1 MSDLHEAASP
11 RKARVL
17 VADDDPDIR
26 VLVGIAVRKSGLELV
41 GAAVDGTEAWELVR
55 ELKPDLLVTDV
66 SMPGV
71 SGLELCSLVRDDDEL
86 SGTRVVML
94 SAAADETAHIAGRDA
109 GAVAYLI
116 KPFSPRELA
125 ERLVELAQSSTAR
138 L

>member
-1 MSDLHEAASP
+1 MPDSHEAVPP

-55 ELKPDLLVTDV
+55 ALKPDLLVTDV
-66 SMPGV
+66 SMPGL
-71 SGLELCSLVRDDDEL
+71 SGLELCGLIRDDDEL
-86 SGTRVVML
+86 SGTTVVML
-94 SAAADETAHIAGRDA
+94 SAAADEAAHAAGRDA
-109 GAVAYLI
+109 GAAEYLI

-125 ERLVELAQSSTAR
+125 DRLVELTASSTAR